1 MKCINLISDSNIGG
15 AGKVLLNYLA
25 NCDRKTMEHAV
36 IVPAGSLL
44 IPEIEALGIR
54 VIPFDGMQDK
64 SFDLKDIKKLKAVL
78 KAEKP
83 DIVHCHGSLTGRI
96 AASSCGINTVHT
108 RHSIFDQ
115 PDYKKKF
122 PVKQVLGFINN
133 RYSDVIIAVSPAA
146 KDNIVEIGTDPDKV
160 EVVYNGISR
169 PQVLEEDEK
178 QAVKE
183 KYGIPEGS
191 FICAIIAR
199 LEEVKGHR
207 YLLEA
212 AKIFQ
217 DQGEEITILIAGTGS
232 IEEDLRAQAKKMGLN
247 NVIFTGFIKT
257 IWEIENIMDLQLNA
271 SYGTEATSMSLLEGM
286 CLGIPAAVSDFG
298 GNPYV
303 IQDGVN
309 GVIFPKKDSK
319 ALAQAI
325 LRCKNDPEL
334 YGKMA
339 ENCPKIFEER
349 FTGKVMAEQIES
361 IYHRLVEK

>member
-25 NCDRKTMEHAV
+25 NCDRKNIEHSV
-36 IVPAGSLL
+36 IVPTGSLL

-54 VIPFDGMQDK
+54 VIPFDGMHDK
-64 SFDLKDIKKLKAVL
+64 SFDRKDIKKLKELL
-78 KAEKP
+78 KTEAP

-96 AASSCGINTVHT
+96 AATGCGIKTVHT

-115 PDYKKKF
+115 PTYKKRF
-122 PVKQVLGFINN
+122 PIKQILGAINN
-133 RYSDVIIAVSPAA
+133 RYSDIIIAVSPAA

-160 EVVYNGISR
+160 KVVYNGISR
-169 PQVLEEDEK
+169 PRVLGAAEK
-178 QAVKE
+178 QAVKD
-183 KYGIPEGS
+183 KYGIGNDQ
-191 FICAIIAR
+191 FVCAIIAR

-212 AKIFQ
+212 AKILMEQ
-217 DQGEEITILIAGTGS
+217 KEPVTILIAGTGS
-232 IEEDLRAQAKKMGLN
+232 IEEELRAEAKAMGLT

-271 SYGTEATSMSLLEGM
+271 SYGTEATSISLLEGM

-309 GVIFPKKDSK
+309 GVLFPKKNSE
-319 ALAQAI
+319 ALAKAI
-325 LRCKNDPEL
+325 LRCKNNPVL
-334 YGKMA
+334 YKTMA
-339 ENCPKIFEER
+339 ENCPKIFETK
-349 FTGKVMAEQIES
+349 FTGKVMAEQIEA
-361 IYHRLVEK
+361 IYRQLLK

>member
-1 MKCINLISDSNIGG
+1 
-15 AGKVLLNYLA
+15 
-25 NCDRKTMEHAV
+25 
-36 IVPAGSLL
+36 
-44 IPEIEALGIR
+44 
-54 VIPFDGMQDK
+54 
-64 SFDLKDIKKLKAVL
+64 
-78 KAEKP
+78 
-83 DIVHCHGSLTGRI
+83 
-96 AASSCGINTVHT
+96 
-108 RHSIFDQ
+108 
-115 PDYKKKF
+115 
-122 PVKQVLGFINN
+122 
-133 RYSDVIIAVSPAA
+133 
-146 KDNIVEIGTDPDKV
+146 
-160 EVVYNGISR
+160 
-169 PQVLEEDEK
+169 
-178 QAVKE
+178 
-183 KYGIPEGS
+183 
-191 FICAIIAR
+191 
-199 LEEVKGHR
+199 
-207 YLLEA
+207 
-212 AKIFQ
+212 
-217 DQGEEITILIAGTGS
+217 
-232 IEEDLRAQAKKMGLN
+232 MGLN